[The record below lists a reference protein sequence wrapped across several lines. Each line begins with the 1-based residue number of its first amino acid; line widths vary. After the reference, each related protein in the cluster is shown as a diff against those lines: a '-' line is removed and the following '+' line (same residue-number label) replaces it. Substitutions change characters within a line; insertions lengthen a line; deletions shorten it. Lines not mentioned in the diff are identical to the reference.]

1 MILEDEIRHLN
12 ENGGPLDVL
21 KWGIERF
28 HPNIALAFS
37 GQAEDVVILDMLN
50 KIVKVPK
57 VFVIDTGRLHQETYD
72 LLEEVR
78 NKYVLDLRI
87 YFPDHN
93 EIEEMVNNYGIN
105 LFYKGV
111 EYRKLCCNLRKVS
124 PLKRALSGLSAWI
137 TGLRKEQNFTREK
150 VNRVEIDEINGGI
163 IKLNPLAD
171 WTWDQVWGYVKEN
184 NLPYNKLYD
193 RGYKSIGCQPCTRP
207 VKPWEHPRAGRWWW
221 EKSGDRE
228 CGLHFREKR

>member
-1 MILEDEIRHLN
+1 MIPEDEIRHLN
-12 ENGGPLDVL
+12 ENGDPLEVL

-28 HPNIALAFS
+28 HPNTALAFS
-37 GQAEDVVILDMLN
+37 GQAEDVVILDMLS
-50 KIVKVPK
+50 KIVKTPR

-72 LLEEVR
+72 LLEEIR
-78 NKYVLDLRI
+78 NKYVLDLRM
-87 YFPDHN
+87 YFPDYN
-93 EIEEMVNNYGIN
+93 EIEGMVNNYGIN
-105 LFYKGV
+105 LFYKSV

-124 PLKRALSGLSAWI
+124 PLRRALSGLSAWI
-137 TGLRKEQNFTREK
+137 TGLRKEQNFTRER

-193 RGYKSIGCQPCTRP
+193 KGYKSIGCQPCTRP

>member
-1 MILEDEIRHLN
+1 MIPEDEIRHLN
-12 ENGGPLDVL
+12 ENGDPLEVL

-37 GQAEDVVILDMLN
+37 GQAEDVVILDMLS
-50 KIVKVPK
+50 KIVETPR

-72 LLEEVR
+72 LLEEIR

-87 YFPDHN
+87 YFPDYN
-93 EIEEMVNNYGIN
+93 EIEGMVNNYGIN
-105 LFYKGV
+105 LFYKSV

-124 PLKRALSGLSAWI
+124 PLRRALSGLSAWI
-137 TGLRKEQNFTREK
+137 TGLRKEQNFTRER

-193 RGYKSIGCQPCTRP
+193 KGYKSIGCQPCTRP

>member
-150 VNRVEIDEINGGI
+150 VNRVEIDEINGG
-163 IKLNPLAD
+163 
-171 WTWDQVWGYVKEN
+171 
-184 NLPYNKLYD
+184 
-193 RGYKSIGCQPCTRP
+193 
-207 VKPWEHPRAGRWWW
+207 
-221 EKSGDRE
+221 
-228 CGLHFREKR
+228 